1 MVSGECSFK
10 CNNMLHFHPNAFFSQ
25 FSFSDW
31 QISENAIWHCSIYGQ
46 WKSFFHLFHQE
57 SLCLSQS
64 SLHFLHIQSE
74 QCPLLLELF
83 MRFRQVPH
91 GVLHFLEA
99 NRDWRYSHW
108 TPFKVMPYSS
118 SFGEAHSITFRRIR
132 TFQMNILL
140 AVDLVLWL
148 IIQPLAQQSKMCVI
162 SSSYKSVLAKHLY

>member
-1 MVSGECSFK
+1 MFAQIIQMKIAYSQHNSKCFAVLQVHENCLYKYLNLSADKHRKHSDHSFK

-99 NRDWRYSHW
+99 NRDWQYPHW
-108 TPFKVMPYSS
+108 T
-118 SFGEAHSITFRRIR
+118 HSRSCH
-132 TFQMNILL
+132 IL
-140 AVDLVLWL
+140 VVLERHT
-148 IIQPLAQQSKMCVI
+148 Q
-162 SSSYKSVLAKHLY
+162 

>member
-1 MVSGECSFK
+1 METVYLNISTADKHRKHSGHIFFYKFTLEMVSGGCSFK

-31 QISENAIWHCSIYGQ
+31 QISENTIWHCNIYGQ
-46 WKSFFHLFHQE
+46 WKSLFHQE

-83 MRFRQVPH
+83 MHFRQVPH

-99 NRDWRYSHW
+99 NRDWQHPHW
-108 TPFKVMPYSS
+108 T
-118 SFGEAHSITFRRIR
+118 HSRSCH
-132 TFQMNILL
+132 IL
-140 AVDLVLWL
+140 VVLERCT
-148 IIQPLAQQSKMCVI
+148 Q
-162 SSSYKSVLAKHLY
+162 